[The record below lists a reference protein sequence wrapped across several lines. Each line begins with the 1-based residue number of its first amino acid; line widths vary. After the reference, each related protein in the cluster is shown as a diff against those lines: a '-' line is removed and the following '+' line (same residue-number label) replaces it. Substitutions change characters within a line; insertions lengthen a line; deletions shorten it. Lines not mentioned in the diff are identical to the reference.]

1 MRLEPRQTRC
11 QSVPSMW
18 WKIRLALFVALTL
31 GACDC
36 GSDPRATGDA
46 GGPGEDAATEDA
58 STEPDA
64 SEPDVVSIDRTRAGF
79 DSCRAYR

>member
-1 MRLEPRQTRC
+1 
-11 QSVPSMW
+11 MW

-64 SEPDVVSIDRTRAGF
+64 SEPEAPPAEPQPAGAEAAPVKTSTSGAP
-79 DSCRAYR
+79 DADDAPGE